1 MKENSQTK
9 IVASQRPVLGL
20 AVQDKCKDWPLSFCC
35 PEDWKPREIRVE
47 NGIKFFLRGPLGQAE
62 HLFPAITVR
71 ARPGKGRILSGVSCE
86 WVGRR
91 SAFRTF
97 RLLARTETDLAG
109 IEAIQID
116 AAHDMP
122 LPIDSPAAKMV
133 TVQERVILA
142 LQDEKAYE
150 LTYRATQEDFEEHL
164 PVFEALAASF
174 SLET

>member
-1 MKENSQTK
+1 MEQNSQTK
-9 IVASQRPVLGL
+9 IVASQHE
-20 AVQDKCKDWPLSFCC
+20 DCPLSFRC
-35 PEDWKPREIRVE
+35 PEDWKLREIRVE
-47 NGIKFFLRGPLGQAE
+47 DGIKFFLRGPLGQAE

-71 ARPGKGRILSGVSCE
+71 ARPGKGRILNGLSCE

-142 LQDEKAYE
+142 LQDENAYE

>member
-9 IVASQRPVLGL
+9 IVASQHPVLGL
-20 AVQDKCKDWPLSFCC
+20 AVQDKCGDWSLSFTC
-35 PEDWKPREIRVE
+35 PEDWKPREIRME
-47 NGIKFFLRGPLGQAE
+47 DGIKFFLRGPLGQAE

-71 ARPGKGRILSGVSCE
+71 ARPGKGRILNGLSCE

-97 RLLARTETDLAG
+97 RLLARTEITVAG
-109 IEAIQID
+109 SDAMRLD
-116 AAHDMP
+116 AAHEMP
-122 LPIDSPAAKMV
+122 ASFDRPTSETTLV
-133 TVQERVILA
+133 RERVILA

>member
-9 IVASQRPVLGL
+9 IVTSRHEG
-20 AVQDKCKDWPLSFCC
+20 WPLSFRC
-35 PEDWKPREIRVE
+35 PEGWKPREIRVE
-47 NGIKFFLRGPLGQAE
+47 DGVKFFLRGPLGRNE

-86 WVGRR
+86 WTGRR

-97 RLLARTETDLAG
+97 RLLARAEITVAG
-109 IEAIQID
+109 SDAMRLD
-116 AAHDMP
+116 AAHEMP
-122 LPIDSPAAKMV
+122 ASFDRPTSETILV
-133 TVQERVILA
+133 RERVILV
-142 LQDEKAYE
+142 LQDETIYE

>member
-9 IVASQRPVLGL
+9 IVTSQRE
-20 AVQDKCKDWPLSFCC
+20 DWPLSFRC
-35 PEDWKPREIRVE
+35 PEDWKLIEIRME
-47 NGIKFFLRGPLGQAE
+47 DGIKFFLRGPLGQAE
-62 HLFPAITVR
+62 HLFPAITVQ

-86 WVGRR
+86 WTGRR
-91 SAFRTF
+91 GAFRTF

-133 TVQERVILA
+133 AVQERVILA
-142 LQDEKAYE
+142 LQDETIYE

>member
-1 MKENSQTK
+1 MEQNSQTTT
-9 IVASQRPVLGL
+9 VTSQHE
-20 AVQDKCKDWPLSFCC
+20 DWPLSFRC

-47 NGIKFFLRGPLGQAE
+47 DGVRFFLIGPLGQAKY
-62 HLFPAITVR
+62 LFPAITVQ

-86 WVGRR
+86 WTGRR

-97 RLLARTETDLAG
+97 RLLARAEITVAG
-109 IEAIQID
+109 SDAMRLD
-116 AAHDMP
+116 AAHEMP
-122 LPIDSPAAKMV
+122 ASFDKPTAETILV
-133 TVQERVILA
+133 RERVILV
-142 LQDEKAYE
+142 LQDETIYE

>member
-1 MKENSQTK
+1 MEQNSQTK
-9 IVASQRPVLGL
+9 IVASQHE
-20 AVQDKCKDWPLSFCC
+20 DCPLSFRCL
-35 PEDWKPREIRVE
+35 EDWKLREIRVE
-47 NGIKFFLRGPLGQAE
+47 DGVKFFLRGPLGQAE

-71 ARPGKGRILSGVSCE
+71 AWPGKGRILSGVSCE
-86 WVGRR
+86 WTGRR

-142 LQDEKAYE
+142 LQDGKVYE

-164 PVFEALAASF
+164 PVFEALVASF
-174 SLET
+174 SLGG